1 MSERWEGKLEK
12 QGEYRWVIPTSYMK
26 GMRVPGLIY
35 ASERFLE
42 HIRLD
47 KTPQQ
52 VANVACLP
60 GIVKWSLAM
69 PDIHW
74 GYGLPIGG
82 VAATRLEDG
91 IISPGGVGSDIN
103 CGVRLVRTNLEVK
116 EIKDKL
122 PSIIDALYQNIPC
135 GVGSE
140 GRIRLSAREEEA
152 VMRQGARWAVEANFG
167 WEEDLVFTEEQGE
180 LEGAEPAQ
188 VSQRARE
195 RGTRQVGTLGAGN
208 HFLELQKVEEIFEP
222 ESAQKMGLEK
232 GQLTIMIHSGSR
244 GFGFQICEDYVK
256 KMLKAQPKYNISLP
270 DKQLACAPFN
280 SPEGRAYWGAMACAA
295 NYAWANRQC
304 LMHWTRETIARVL
317 KSTPKALGMSL
328 VYDVA
333 HNIGKLEE
341 HEVEGKKEK
350 LCVHRK
356 GATRAFPPHHP
367 AVPEKYKEIGQPVI
381 IPGDMGSSSYVL
393 CGTARAMKE
402 TFGSTCHGAGRVM
415 SRSKAIRSVNSE
427 QLLKELTQ
435 KGIYIRARGRK
446 TLAEECPQAYKDIDE
461 VVEIVHNA
469 GLSKKV
475 AKFKP
480 LGVIKG

>member
-1 MSERWEGKLEK
+1 
-12 QGEYRWVIPTSYMK
+12 
-26 GMRVPGLIY
+26 
-35 ASERFLE
+35 
-42 HIRLD
+42 
-47 KTPQQ
+47 
-52 VANVACLP
+52 
-60 GIVKWSLAM
+60 
-69 PDIHW
+69 
-74 GYGLPIGG
+74 
-82 VAATRLEDG
+82 
-91 IISPGGVGSDIN
+91 
-103 CGVRLVRTNLEVK
+103 
-116 EIKDKL
+116 
-122 PSIIDALYQNIPC
+122 
-135 GVGSE
+135 
-140 GRIRLSAREEEA
+140 
-152 VMRQGARWAVEANFG
+152 
-167 WEEDLVFTEEQGE
+167 VFTEEQGE

-208 HFLELQKVEEIFEP
+208 HFLELQEVEEIFEP